1 MLHEGNCLK
10 KTIAFSLLQQQRS
23 DLFVAGAKAYRIE
36 YGVQDVDKT
45 SVLNVSATQ
54 TEITSLQSGA
64 QYWFVV
70 KAVGEQ
76 DQLSSATRRV
86 IVVTSK

>member
-1 MLHEGNCLK
+1 M
-10 KTIAFSLLQQQRS
+10 
-23 DLFVAGAKAYRIE
+23 
-36 YGVQDVDKT
+36 QDVDKI

-54 TEITSLQSGA
+54 TEIASLQSGA

-70 KAVGEQ
+70 KTVGEQ
-76 DQLSSATRRV
+76 DQLSRASRRV